1 MAGRTKK
8 TEKCLTVQDVLRF
21 AVQREIE
28 AAQGY
33 GEMARKTK
41 DPSLKTLLLELQS
54 DEQNHRK
61 LLEDLAAANIVPWMT
76 GNVEDLRISDYLIEE
91 PLGEGSGFQGLLIF
105 AAKKEAKAIELY
117 ARLRDEC
124 PRPEQKRLFEFLIQQ
139 EKSHKLKLE
148 KEYETYVLQE
158 D

>member
-8 TEKCLTVQDVLRF
+8 TEKCLTVQEALRF

-28 AAQGY
+28 AAEGY

-61 LLEDLAAANIVPWMT
+61 LLEDLAAANIVPLMT

-105 AAKKEAKAIELY
+105 AAKKEAKAVELY
-117 ARLRDEC
+117 AKLRDEC
-124 PRPEQKRLFEFLIQQ
+124 SRPEQKRLFEFLIQQ

-148 KEYETYVLQE
+148 KEYEAYVLQE